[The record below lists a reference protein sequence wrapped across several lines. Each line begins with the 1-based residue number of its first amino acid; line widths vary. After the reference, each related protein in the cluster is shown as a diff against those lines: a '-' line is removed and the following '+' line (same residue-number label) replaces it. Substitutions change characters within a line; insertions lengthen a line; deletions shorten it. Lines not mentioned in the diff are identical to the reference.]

1 MIVCYNPAIKKK
13 EVINVQWNLPGTVLS
28 GTTEQADNVADTF
41 RALYLAGDLQLSQV
55 SAISGLEAY
64 MIQNWVR
71 RGYLSPPVGKKYSLN
86 QLCRILNIN
95 LMRSCFPLE
104 KVCTVLSYVNGK
116 LDDTSDD
123 LIEDSALYF
132 LFVSLAA
139 SVRDQNDGLEKAIQT
154 ALRDL
159 PEGMPGANER
169 IQKVLKTMLLAWIS
183 GELSR
188 RAEELTTE
196 MEREE
201 P

>member
-1 MIVCYNPAIKKK
+1 M
-13 EVINVQWNLPGTVLS
+13 QWTIPGTVIS
-28 GTTEQADNVADTF
+28 AQTEDAEKIRDVFNAF
-41 RALYLAGDLQLSQV
+41 FLAGNISLSQL
-55 SAISGLEAY
+55 SAISGLEPY

-104 KVCTVLSYVNGK
+104 KVCTVLSYVNGR
-116 LDDTSDD
+116 LNDTSDD
-123 LIEDSALYF
+123 LIDDSALYF
-132 LFVSLAA
+132 LFVTLAA
-139 SVRDQNDGLEKAIQT
+139 AVRDQNYNLETAIQR

-159 PEGMPGANER
+159 PERMPGANER

-188 RAEELTTE
+188 QAEELTIE
-196 MEREE
+196 MESEAT
-201 P
+201 

>member
-1 MIVCYNPAIKKK
+1 M
-13 EVINVQWNLPGTVLS
+13 QWNIPGTVLK
-28 GTTEQADNVADTF
+28 GTTEQADTVADSF

-55 SAISGLEAY
+55 SAVSGLEAY

-104 KVCTVLSYVNGK
+104 KVCTVLSYVNGR
-116 LDDTSDD
+116 LNDTSDD
-123 LIEDSALYF
+123 LIDDSALYF
-132 LFVSLAA
+132 LFVTLAA
-139 SVRDQNDGLEKAIQT
+139 AVRDQNYNLETAIQR

-159 PEGMPGANER
+159 PERMPGANER

-188 RAEELTTE
+188 QAEELTIE
-196 MEREE
+196 MESEAT
-201 P
+201 